1 MRGKEGGAG
10 RVDNRQEPAMHLSFP
25 QVHLREQA
33 VEALS

>member
-10 RVDNRQEPAMHLSFP
+10 RADNGQEPAMHLSFP